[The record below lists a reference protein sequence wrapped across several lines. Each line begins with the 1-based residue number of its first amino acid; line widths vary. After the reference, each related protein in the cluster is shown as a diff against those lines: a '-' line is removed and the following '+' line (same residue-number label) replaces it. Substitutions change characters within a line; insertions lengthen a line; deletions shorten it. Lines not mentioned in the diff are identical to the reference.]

1 VKRLLISAI
10 LALGAHAT
18 LLGTECA
25 WLKQIPV
32 AGPKPGAM
40 TISLALRQPPGPQKT
55 AEQIKPDIP
64 LKRPERSTTSPH
76 KPKTPPTE
84 PKSPQTVKDSVQPAQ
99 AEMAKTVNTQIPPP
113 EPQQTNSHTAYKS
126 VDPNGE
132 NIPAAHV
139 IQKVRPFYRKHP
151 PPKYPRIARVRGY
164 QGNVVLEVL
173 VDRNGNVGDLR
184 VLSSSGYPILDKA
197 AEAAVKN
204 WSFEPGLIG
213 KNKVEMWVRIP
224 IRFELK

>member
-1 VKRLLISAI
+1 MAVKRLLISAI
-10 LALGAHAT
+10 LALGVHAT

-25 WLKQIPV
+25 WLKQITV
-32 AGPKPGAM
+32 TGAKPSVM
-40 TISLALRQPPGPQKT
+40 TISLALRQPPEPQKT
-55 AEQIKPDIP
+55 TVQIKPDIP
-64 LKRPERSTTSPH
+64 LKRPDRLKTFPQ
-76 KPKTPPTE
+76 KAKTPPTE
-84 PKSPQTVKDSVQPAQ
+84 PKPP
-99 AEMAKTVNTQIPPP
+99 KTVNTQMPPA
-113 EPQQTNSHTAYKS
+113 ESQQTNSHTDYES
-126 VDPNGE
+126 IDQNNE

-151 PPKYPRIARVRGY
+151 APKYPRIARIRGY

-184 VLSSSGYPILDKA
+184 VLKSSGYPILDKA

-204 WSFEPGLIG
+204 WSFEPGIIG
-213 KNKVEMWVRIP
+213 EDKVEMWVRIP

>member
-1 VKRLLISAI
+1 MKRLLISAI
-10 LALGAHAT
+10 LALGVHAT
-18 LLGTECA
+18 LLGMECA

-32 AGPKPGAM
+32 AGPKPGVI
-40 TISLALRQPPGPQKT
+40 TISLALRQPPGPQKS
-55 AEQIKPDIP
+55 AVHIKPDTP
-64 LKRPERSTTSPH
+64 PKKPDRSKTSPQ
-76 KPKTPPTE
+76 KPKTLQTE
-84 PKSPQTVKDSVQPAQ
+84 PKPPKTIKDSVQPAQ
-99 AEMAKTVNTQIPPP
+99 AELAKTVNTLMPPA
-113 EPQQTNSHTAYKS
+113 ESQQTNSHTTFES
-126 VDPNGE
+126 IDQNGG

-139 IQKVRPFYRKHP
+139 IQKVRPFYLKHP
-151 PPKYPRIARVRGY
+151 APKYPRIARIRGY

-204 WSFEPGLIG
+204 WSFEPGIIG
-213 KNKVEMWVRIP
+213 KDKVAMWVRIP

>member
-32 AGPKPGAM
+32 ARPKPGAM

-76 KPKTPPTE
+76 TPKTPPTE
-84 PKSPQTVKDSVQPAQ
+84 PKPP
-99 AEMAKTVNTQIPPP
+99 KTVNTQIPSPK
-113 EPQQTNSHTAYKS
+113 PQQTNSHTAYKS

>member
-1 VKRLLISAI
+1 MKRLLISAI
-10 LALGAHAT
+10 LALGVHAT

-32 AGPKPGAM
+32 TGPKPGVM
-40 TISLALRQPPGPQKT
+40 TITLALRQSPEPPKT
-55 AEQIKPDIP
+55 AVQIKPDIP
-64 LKRPERSTTSPH
+64 LKKPDRLKTSPP

-84 PKSPQTVKDSVQPAQ
+84 PKPIKTVKDSAQPAQ
-99 AEMAKTVNTQIPPP
+99 EEMAKTVNTQIPPP
-113 EPQQTNSHTAYKS
+113 EFHQTNSHTVYES
-126 VDPNGE
+126 IDQNGE

-151 PPKYPRIARVRGY
+151 APKYPRIARIRGY

-173 VDRNGNVGDLR
+173 VDRNGNVADLS
-184 VLSSSGYPILDKA
+184 VLNSSGYPILDTA

-213 KNKVEMWVRIP
+213 KEKVEMWVRIP

>member
-1 VKRLLISAI
+1 MKRLLISAI
-10 LALGAHAT
+10 LALGVHAT
-18 LLGTECA
+18 ILGTECA

-32 AGPKPGAM
+32 TGPKPGAM
-40 TISLALRQPPGPQKT
+40 TISLGLLQSPGPQKT
-55 AEQIKPDIP
+55 AVPLKPDIP
-64 LKRPERSTTSPH
+64 LNKPVRSKTSPQ

-84 PKSPQTVKDSVQPAQ
+84 PKPLKTVKDSAQPAQ
-99 AEMAKTVNTQIPPP
+99 AEIAKTVNTQILPP
-113 EPQQTNSHTAYKS
+113 EFQQTNSHTDYES
-126 VDPNGE
+126 IDQNGE

-139 IQKVRPFYRKHP
+139 IQKARPFYRKHP
-151 PPKYPRIARVRGY
+151 APKYPRIARIRGY

-173 VDRNGNVGDLR
+173 VDRNGNVADLS
-184 VLSSSGYPILDKA
+184 VLNSSGYPILDKA

-213 KNKVEMWVRIP
+213 NEKIEMWVRIP

>member
-1 VKRLLISAI
+1 MAVKRLLISAI
-10 LALGAHAT
+10 LALGVHAT

-25 WLKQIPV
+25 WLKQITV
-32 AGPKPGAM
+32 TGAKPSVM
-40 TISLALRQPPGPQKT
+40 TISLALRQPPEPQKT
-55 AEQIKPDIP
+55 TVQIKPDIP
-64 LKRPERSTTSPH
+64 LKRPDRLKTFPQ
-76 KPKTPPTE
+76 KAKTPPTE
-84 PKSPQTVKDSVQPAQ
+84 PKPP
-99 AEMAKTVNTQIPPP
+99 KTVNTQMPPA
-113 EPQQTNSHTAYKS
+113 ESQQTNSHTAYKS
-126 VDPNGE
+126 IDQNNK

-151 PPKYPRIARVRGY
+151 APKYPRIARIRGY

-184 VLSSSGYPILDKA
+184 VLKSSGYPILDKA

-204 WSFEPGLIG
+204 WSFEPGIIG
-213 KNKVEMWVRIP
+213 EDKVEMWVRIP